1 MCKPLSGNTLKL
13 VKWVHLKLMKRQNKA
28 MTTLLHRLNAEW
40 LERGKKI
47 MSIRVRH
54 RKRKRSAKTKE
65 AQMRSADKGCS
76 GQFYLSNTLLRS
88 AAKKLLYLWLL
99 AFPMAGGWL
108 KKSNTNKQSSSRY
121 GLIHIFLTL
130 PPSGSR
136 QLHMCRMKKAAA
148 CFKRFPI
155 MILYT

>member
-1 MCKPLSGNTLKL
+1 
-13 VKWVHLKLMKRQNKA
+13 MKRQNKA

-99 AFPMAGGWL
+99 AFPMAGG
-108 KKSNTNKQSSSRY
+108 
-121 GLIHIFLTL
+121 
-130 PPSGSR
+130 
-136 QLHMCRMKKAAA
+136 
-148 CFKRFPI
+148 
-155 MILYT
+155 